1 MSEGLKKWDVANL
14 VLSVGLILMIWVP
27 YTRVFLVGDGL
38 WDVLVG
44 LCSVLTIV
52 LSIYTLKDK
61 ITWFRILCLVIGLS
75 PVIFVILALV
85 LYHLH
90 PVP

>member
-1 MSEGLKKWDVANL
+1 
-14 VLSVGLILMIWVP
+14 MIWVP
-27 YTRVFLVGDGL
+27 YMRVFLVGDGM

-52 LSIYTLKDK
+52 LSIYALKNK
-61 ITWFRILCLVIGLS
+61 ITWFRLLSLVIGLS
-75 PVIFVILALV
+75 PVIFLILALV
-85 LYHLH
+85 MYRLH